1 MATDEQ
7 VPAELHGPR
16 VRLVPLAEGHLEA
29 VRRWRSDPEVT
40 RYWITQAVPSMD
52 ELQGWLER
60 NRQPGSLL
68 WLIEDEQGAPIGHI
82 SLFGI
87 DPTHRHAEL
96 ALMIGER
103 RVWNRGYAR
112 EALRVLLGHAFA
124 EREDGGLRLHKV
136 WLTVAAENLA
146 AQRVYLAC
154 DFHEEGA
161 LREHMYRDGSWHDEV
176 VMSILDREW
185 AARGA

>member
-1 MATDEQ
+1 MATNEQ

-16 VRLVPLAEGHLEA
+16 VRLAPLAEGHLEA
-29 VRRWRSDPEVT
+29 VRCWRSDPEVT

-52 ELQGWLER
+52 ELCAWLEH

-68 WLIEDEQGAPIGHI
+68 WLIEDEQGEPIGHI
-82 SLFGI
+82 SLFGF

-112 EALRVLLGHAFA
+112 EALGVLLGHAFTPL
-124 EREDGGLRLHKV
+124 RTGGLGLHKV
-136 WLTVAAENLA
+136 WLTVAAENRA

-154 DFHEEGA
+154 NFREEGV
-161 LREHMYRDGSWHDEV
+161 LREHMYRNGTWHDEV

-185 AARGA
+185 AAQGA